1 MPTHMYILTSDP
13 HDSLAFPSSSV
24 VTGEQLWSTEV
35 HLGMEWVVTTVGSD
49 GVGILRL
56 PLGGSLWLESIRW
69 CSPSPIF
76 ANPVGQRFT

>member
-13 HDSLAFPSSSV
+13 YDSLAFPSSSV

-35 HLGMEWVVTTVGSD
+35 HLGIEWVVMTVGSD

-56 PLGGSLWLESIRW
+56 PLGASLRLESIKW
-69 CSPSPIF
+69 YSPSPIF
-76 ANPVGQRFT
+76 VDPLGQRFT